1 MQQIQPYSCEN
12 FVFLDESGLYLNMQR
27 SIGRSLMGH
36 RAYDCKLGNQRE
48 HFSYLA
54 ALSLDGIMA
63 SMTVDGSTDTNVF
76 MTFLSEML
84 IPKLEKPK
92 ILIMDNLSVHKVKQV
107 QEFVNDHHHRL
118 IYLPPYSPYLNPIEL
133 FFSKIK
139 GHLKNL
145 TTKTRELLEI
155 GLNEAIKKVCE
166 SDIKNW
172 FSHCGY
178 VVKPN

>member
-1 MQQIQPYSCEN
+1 VRQIQPFSCED
-12 FVFLDESGLYLNMQR
+12 FIFLDESGLYLNMQR
-27 SIGRSLMGH
+27 SIGRALKGY
-36 RAYDCKLGNQRE
+36 RAFDSKKGNQRE
-48 HFSYLA
+48 HFSYVA
-54 ALSLDGIMA
+54 ALSLDGVMA

-76 MTFLSEML
+76 MSFLSEML
-84 IPKLEKPK
+84 IPKLDKPK
-92 ILIMDNLSVHKVKQV
+92 ILIMDNLSVHKVKKV
-107 QEFVNDHHHRL
+107 QELVTDHNHQL

-155 GLNEAIKKVCE
+155 GLNEAINKVCF

-178 VVKPN
+178 VVKPK